1 MLFKCFQI
9 SNAFD
14 SSSEKGNWT
23 VKVKKEILTRVSNFG
38 DVVHVHIDQNS
49 LNGQAYVKCASG
61 YYQ

>member
-1 MLFKCFQI
+1 M

-14 SSSEKGNWT
+14 ASSEKGNWS
-23 VKVKKEILTRVSNFG
+23 VKVKKEIITRVSNFG

-61 YYQ
+61 RNF